1 MAAGAEAAHTMLA
14 ACAGASSLAP
24 VRRAESANGEPCPTL
39 WDGAGC
45 RTGWEGAGWWWG
57 SRSRFS
63 CPVLGLELW
72 ECSGSECSPLLCEC
86 LHKPPAT
93 KGEILNPI

>member
-14 ACAGASSLAP
+14 ACAGALSLAR

-45 RTGWEGAGWWWG
+45 RPGWEGAGGG
-57 SRSRFS
+57 SRS
-63 CPVLGLELW
+63 
-72 ECSGSECSPLLCEC
+72 
-86 LHKPPAT
+86 
-93 KGEILNPI
+93 